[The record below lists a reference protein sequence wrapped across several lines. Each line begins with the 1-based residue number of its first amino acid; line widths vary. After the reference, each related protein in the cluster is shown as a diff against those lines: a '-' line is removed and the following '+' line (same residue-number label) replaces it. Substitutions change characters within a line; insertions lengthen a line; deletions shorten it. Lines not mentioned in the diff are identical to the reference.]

1 MDRRGIVLT
10 AGAVAI
16 VSFFGGT
23 LLYQSQSEPP
33 RIGPSQDAVA
43 TTSKSSEGPI
53 AKSALSA
60 PYIQPHSPILGTAD
74 APVTISEFFDP
85 ACEACRAFHPIVK
98 NIINTFPGKVRVALR
113 YTTFHGPSKEAVAIL
128 EASRR
133 QDKFIP
139 VLEALLEKQPAWAP
153 HGRPGQ
159 SPWEFLG
166 GTGLDIE
173 RAKVDAKHPGVT
185 AVINLDAADVEALRV
200 RGTPTFFVNGKPL
213 QKLSPQGLF
222 DLVKQEVEA
231 S

>member
-1 MDRRGIVLT
+1 MDRRSIVLT

-16 VSFFGGT
+16 IAFLAGAW
-23 LLYQSQSEPP
+23 LYQSQPEPP
-33 RIGPSQDAVA
+33 RTEPSQVVSTA
-43 TTSKSSEGPI
+43 SKSLEPSS

-60 PYIQPHSPILGTAD
+60 PYIQPHTPIVGPAD

-98 NIINTFPGKVRVALR
+98 NIIAAFPGKVRVALR
-113 YTTFHGPSKEAVAIL
+113 YTAFHGPSKEAVAIL
-128 EASRR
+128 EAARK

-153 HGRPGQ
+153 HGRPAP
-159 SPWEFLG
+159 SPWEFLD

-173 RAKVDAKHPGVT
+173 RAKSDAKHPGVT
-185 AVINLDAADVEALRV
+185 AVINLDAADVKALEV

-213 QKLSPQGLF
+213 QKFSAQGLY

-231 S
+231 L